1 MTDTRFFAILAA
13 MTAAAISVSA
23 YDIDL
28 EPDAAK
34 RRTVTVFKSQGP
46 QTASL
51 YLKAPS
57 PWVIAGSAITAQDD
71 SLWSAVSTT
80 PNTRTHVYQMV
91 NAHSS
96 QQHVSIFGFLTQPG
110 PGPGR
115 NPWFKATVPA
125 VDIDWEAHS
134 GAGHESDEDAW
145 TGLCPVTT
153 DQSRRSKIIVRP
165 LKDDFGL
172 VSGWMT
178 LECWPTDGVRFLKED
193 GATALWHGASVSYSE
208 TPLTLYV
215 DPVPEKAGPFT
226 VTLKGDMDD
235 AFNRPTDY
243 LTGRAVLLDLDVDAD
258 NNGAINDADDLLE
271 ETPGGILATGT
282 VKQVALRLAPAG
294 LTGTLTL
301 TAVSGGSRIR
311 VWRDAGKT
319 SPLTLPAEWD
329 LSGGYTFP
337 TALYVEGI
345 DASAAVRD
353 VHLCLRYTAAS
364 GQYVDDNIRLTI
376 LKVDLSAT
384 DLDEAVAD
392 ATEETTGA
400 YVHWNLDNDDA
411 SDNTLGAPKRSGAD
425 YLQTGAAKVT
435 GENDLKSLA
444 MSLQPDLN
452 QGSVVLN
459 IASAKAKVWKD
470 AEKGSA
476 NLLLAGP
483 GDKTWNLADAG
494 QKADFV
500 SLCSS
505 LWVEGVDSGTCDI
518 KLSYKDTSGT
528 EICSDKVKYT
538 FIAADCGRQPKTDP
552 PNERNDAKSTF
563 PNLVHCEWSI
573 TAEATPVYNCIAW
586 SAGISDRWF
595 EQVILIGGV
604 SVADHW
610 LGGVHYVGI
619 DAKYGNSNGVFE
631 IQADLD
637 AFYAAEASVTP
648 TATGPGD
655 ASVIYYDGYH
665 GAKKKGCTCGSGKW
679 IMFESKCGQWLRLEH
694 VYDQLDG
701 STCGY
706 GARTRYYK

>member
-1 MTDTRFFAILAA
+1 MNPTLPSGWNGLMRLSLDS
-13 MTAAAISVSA
+13 AAA
-23 YDIDL
+23 YWMPTTNEPIDL
-28 EPDAAK
+28 GA
-34 RRTVTVFKSQGP
+34 TVFTNAQLPK
-46 QTASL
+46 TI
-51 YLKAPS
+51 YLKGNGCGTGQASFSVVGLSDCVTNIPLQ
-57 PWVIAGSAITAQDD
+57 IFG
-71 SLWSAVSTT
+71 
-80 PNTRTHVYQMV
+80 V
-91 NAHSS
+91 NATLAG
-96 QQHVSIFGFLTQPG
+96 VAETDELAPGGFL
-110 PGPGR
+110 
-115 NPWFKATVPA
+115 A
-125 VDIDWEAHS
+125 D
-134 GAGHESDEDAW
+134 
-145 TGLCPVTT
+145 
-153 DQSRRSKIIVRP
+153 RSVHTNTPRTA
-165 LKDDFGL
+165 L
-172 VSGWMT
+172 T
-178 LECWPTDGVRFLKED
+178 LEAF
-193 GATALWHGASVSYSE
+193 
-208 TPLTLYV
+208 
-215 DPVPEKAGPFT
+215 GPI
-226 VTLKGDMDD
+226 
-235 AFNRPTDY
+235 A
-243 LTGRAVLLDLDVDAD
+243 
-258 NNGAINDADDLLE
+258 
-271 ETPGGILATGT
+271 ATGN
-282 VKQVALRLAPAG
+282 VV
-294 LTGTLTL
+294 LTWNSSVLQIYT
-301 TAVSGGSRIR
+301 TASGGS
-311 VWRDAGKT
+311 
-319 SPLTLPAEWD
+319 PLTQFSRPYN
-329 LSGGYTFP
+329 GFT
-337 TALYVEGI
+337 TTTLYVEGI
-345 DASAAVRD
+345 APGSNTLSWSYSEQTKCTDQINV
-353 VHLCLRYTAAS
+353 
-364 GQYVDDNIRLTI
+364 TI

-384 DLDEAVAD
+384 DLDGAVAD

-400 YVHWNLDNDDA
+400 YVYWNLDNDDA
-411 SDNTLGAPKRSGAD
+411 SDNTLGTPKRSGAD

-435 GENDLKSLA
+435 DENDLKSLA

-452 QGSVVLN
+452 QGSVMLN

-518 KLSYKDTSGT
+518 NLSYKDTSGT

-538 FIAADCGRQPKTDP
+538 FIAADCGRHPKTDP

-573 TAEATPVYNCIAW
+573 TAEATPVYHCIAW